1 MGFLNEPPAARVPR
15 RGRRRRVVLVGSA
28 VPPPSPPS
36 LPMVMRLFVLGVA
49 GSRAVTVLVVICVK
63 NISFMLCN
71 ECRLR
76 ESSIPT
82 LPLLLPP
89 FRRCLFLLFLLF
101 PSESLSLVSSLE
113 SYLLLILFLRC
124 KTLSTLSKL
133 LTLLSLSPSEFLR
146 EELAD
151 PLLVSS
157 SELVQQFVR
166 I

>member
-1 MGFLNEPPAARVPR
+1 M
-15 RGRRRRVVLVGSA
+15 S
-28 VPPPSPPS
+28 S
-36 LPMVMRLFVLGVA
+36 L
-49 GSRAVTVLVVICVK
+49 
-63 NISFMLCN
+63 
-71 ECRLR
+71 
-76 ESSIPT
+76 PT
-82 LPLLLPP
+82 LPLLLLP

-101 PSESLSLVSSLE
+101 PSESLSLVASLE

-157 SELVQQFVR
+157 SELVQEFVR
-166 I
+166 F